1 MSWQAQHFVDL
12 GVQVSW
18 KAQHFVNLEG
28 QMSRKAEAR
37 NLQGKNRT
45 KPTRIGHRLVADS
58 DFPRTEAVAASKPKP
73 NQPESVTKWSLF
85 RSSLPNRNPLPGR
98 GADFVAGAEICR
110 SWSAGFVAGAALCE
124 PRSADVAAGGS
135 KKPGGK
141 NPNLNQPE
149 SVTKWSLIRRMA
161 LD

>member
-58 DFPRTEAVAASKPKP
+58 DFPRTNPKRSPQKKKTEP
-73 NQPESVTKWSLF
+73 NQPESVTK
-85 RSSLPNRNPLPGR
+85 R
-98 GADFVAGAEICR
+98 
-110 SWSAGFVAGAALCE
+110 
-124 PRSADVAAGGS
+124 
-135 KKPGGK
+135 
-141 NPNLNQPE
+141 
-149 SVTKWSLIRRMA
+149 SLIRRIA